1 VPVARHSSVVA
12 TEVANES
19 LLKTLK
25 TLTKNSDFQNV
36 FQRGTKCSSGV
47 LVVFSA
53 SQPPDEAL
61 PRVGFVAS
69 RKVGNAPAR
78 NRAKRRLRAA
88 ARVVSFQSNRDF
100 VVVATKQVLY
110 ADFTD
115 IIGWLEDCS
124 NTNTK
129 QGGK

>member
-1 VPVARHSSVVA
+1 VLRLKQRREFLRVAGAGSKWVAPGLILQARRHSPA
-12 TEVANES
+12 E
-19 LLKTLK
+19 
-25 TLTKNSDFQNV
+25 F
-36 FQRGTKCSSGV
+36 G
-47 LVVFSA
+47 
-53 SQPPDEAL
+53 DEAGS
-61 PRVGFVAS
+61 GFRIGYTVS
-69 RKVGNAPAR
+69 RKVGGAVDR

>member
-1 VPVARHSSVVA
+1 
-12 TEVANES
+12 
-19 LLKTLK
+19 
-25 TLTKNSDFQNV
+25 
-36 FQRGTKCSSGV
+36 
-47 LVVFSA
+47 
-53 SQPPDEAL
+53 
-61 PRVGFVAS
+61 VGFVAS